1 MKAFSIALAICLAA
15 SAALAQEFKAG
26 YAERDIS
33 PPAGLPM
40 WGYGARHD
48 LPSKGTKDPLFAK
61 CVVIEVGGEKL
72 ALIGLDLGR
81 GPTFAMMDK
90 IRAGVAASGVK
101 HMLISGSH
109 THHGPVIELLDKPGL
124 GQGKFDNTIADVAKL
139 TQDLT
144 DAINEAAAKAVPAKI
159 GWAGKE
165 VPYNRNRQSK
175 KPNPSRDPELGV
187 IRFDT
192 LDGTPIAIAVN
203 FAAHP
208 VWEDIMDRRW
218 SSEFPHYMAKTVT
231 EATGAPCLFL
241 QGAAGDMSPNGQ
253 GAKGIEELGAKL
265 GEAVIEA
272 NAGITTAVPAK
283 PSIKAMPE
291 EKFEFESRIDLQNP
305 LIRGTFKQMFFPE
318 MMAMLEELPDNTI
331 SPRLNTVLIN
341 DELALVG
348 GSGEFFSAHSVRLKK
363 ESPGPRVFF
372 VGYCNG
378 HQMYFPTREAIE
390 EGGYGADP
398 SVSWVPPGAGE
409 QIIDKALANI
419 SQLMKD

>member
-1 MKAFSIALAICLAA
+1 MFSRILTMLLVISSLPAFGAD
-15 SAALAQEFKAG
+15 FKVG
-26 YAERDIS
+26 YAERDVT

-48 LPSKGTKDPLFAK
+48 MPSKGTKDPLFAK
-61 CVVIEVGGEKL
+61 VVVIETGGEKL
-72 ALIGLDLGR
+72 ALMGLDIGR
-81 GPTFAMMDK
+81 SPTFAMMDK
-90 IRAGVAASGVK
+90 IRAGVAESGVK
-101 HMLISGSH
+101 HVLISGSH
-109 THHGPVIELLDKPGL
+109 THHGPVIEFVDKPGM
-124 GQGKFDNTIADVAKL
+124 GQGKFDNALAYIATL

-144 DAINEAAAKAVPAKI
+144 DAINEAASKTQPAKI
-159 GWAGKE
+159 GWGVNE

-175 KPNPSRDPELGV
+175 KPNPSRDAELGV

-192 LDGTPIAIAVN
+192 RDGKPIAFAVS

-208 VWEDIMDRRW
+208 VWADIMDRRW
-218 SSEFPHYMAKTVT
+218 SSEWPHYMAKTVT
-231 EATGAPCLFL
+231 EATGAPCIFL

-253 GAKGIEELGAKL
+253 GAKTFEELGAVIGK
-265 GEAVIEA
+265 AVLDV
-272 NAGITTAVPAK
+272 NAGIETKAPEH

-291 EKFEFESRIDLQNP
+291 EKFEFETRIDLQNP

-318 MMAMLEELPDNTI
+318 MMSMLEELPGNTI
-331 SPRLNTVLIN
+331 SPRLNTVLVN

-363 ESPGPRVFF
+363 ESVAPETFF
-372 VGYCNG
+372 IGYCNG

-419 SQLMKD
+419 AELVGK